1 MEGEAVTKGL
11 AGMKPENAAY
21 FYQHCIDASLTIMT
35 ESNHKLYKPNPASPK
50 EAEENYRSIFV
61 NPNQT
66 DGEAIFIKGIVKE
79 GSEFASSLNYF
90 IEPYQTQGQG
100 KMSPALNLVDPRQVA
115 SRL

>member
-1 MEGEAVTKGL
+1 
-11 AGMKPENAAY
+11 
-21 FYQHCIDASLTIMT
+21 MT

-100 KMSPALNLVDPRQVA
+100 NMKIIRTCRVSVRMQR
-115 SRL
+115 SRLVSMTIIPMQVLILVILIISK